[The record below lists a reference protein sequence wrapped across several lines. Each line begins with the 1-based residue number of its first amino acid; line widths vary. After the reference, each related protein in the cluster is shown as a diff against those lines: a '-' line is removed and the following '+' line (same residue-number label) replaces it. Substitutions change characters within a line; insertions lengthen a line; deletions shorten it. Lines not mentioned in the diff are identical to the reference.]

1 MYAVSIINWLLN
13 KVSQIT
19 GDKFLNNILQFHLKQ
34 DHQTINIRNIT
45 VLYCLNDF
53 MSLVIIF
60 N

>member
-1 MYAVSIINWLLN
+1 MYAASIINWLLN

-45 VLYCLNDF
+45 VF
-53 MSLVIIF
+53 A
-60 N
+60 